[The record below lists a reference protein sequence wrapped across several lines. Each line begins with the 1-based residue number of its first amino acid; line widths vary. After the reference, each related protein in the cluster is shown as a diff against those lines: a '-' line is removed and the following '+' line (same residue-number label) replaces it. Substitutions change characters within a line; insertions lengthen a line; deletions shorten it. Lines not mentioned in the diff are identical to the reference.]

1 MPHYLLDT
9 LSQRSSDFR
18 TISKRLD
25 QFWRR
30 DFSAMA
36 DIIKDLFPNSYDR
49 RVQRD
54 IPLVERVA
62 KEQAVFYRRKPSR
75 VFRTTEGDAMG
86 DGAQAA
92 LGRVYAALGV
102 DEMMKELNERAIV
115 QRTVIGV
122 ILPRPGDEQRRLAI
136 KLFSPWECEVDP
148 DPVSNQSISAAR
160 EFRFR
165 FPMSASHD
173 RISFGTLKINAR
185 EAVYQVNG
193 KRTGVFNEEGT
204 NPLPGYPIFVAR
216 FGPANPG
223 DFFASLPTDLLDANV
238 SANLALS
245 DLDYVS
251 RYSSH
256 GQWVL
261 KNADLSHARDLR
273 FGPDTVVGLMD
284 EQELTA
290 VSAGNS
296 TADYLA
302 SVEAHLRLFAN
313 MNAMNPTV
321 FLKSGWS
328 TGVSKSF
335 DLMDRDAIRQD
346 HRLAL
351 ESAEQSFLRALL
363 MVMNYNAGEERW
375 PATVVD
381 VTHHEPATPAD
392 PLALAQS
399 RRVSMED
406 GITSPS
412 EVISQD
418 RMVSPEAAREIMMAN
433 LEEYRSVREALAD
446 EDGSA

>member
-1 MPHYLLDT
+1 MAHYLLDT
-9 LSQRSSDFR
+9 LAQRSSDFR

-62 KEQAVFYRRKPSR
+62 KEQAVFYRRKPTR
-75 VFRTTEGDAMG
+75 VFRTTEGEAMG

-148 DPVSNQSISAAR
+148 DPVSNQSISSAR

-284 EQELTA
+284 EQELSA

-302 SVEAHLRLFAN
+302 SVEAHLTMFGK
-313 MNAMNPTV
+313 MNALPPI
-321 FLKSGWS
+321 FQKGWQ
-328 TGVSKSF
+328 TGASKAI
-335 DLMDRDAIRQD
+335 DLHDRDSYRQD

-351 ESAEQSFLRALL
+351 EAAENSFIRALL
-363 MVMNYNAGEERW
+363 MVMNHNAGEERW
-375 PATVVD
+375 ARTVVD
-381 VTHHEPATPAD
+381 VTHHEPPMRAD
-392 PLALAQS
+392 PLARAQS
-399 RRVSMED
+399 RRVLMED
-406 GITSPS
+406 GITSPT

-418 RMVSPEAAREIMMAN
+418 RMVSPEAAREIMLAN
-433 LEEYRSVREALAD
+433 LEEYRAVRDALAA
-446 EDGSA
+446 EEEGGG